1 MSAPMISPAARPFVH
16 LHCHSHYSL
25 LDGASEIEAL
35 VKRAK
40 EHGMN
45 ALALTDH
52 GNLHGSLE
60 FYRKAK
66 EVGINP
72 ILGYEAYI
80 APGSRFEKKDAG
92 SSKEASYHL
101 TLLAQNRTGFKNLVK
116 LASAAYLEGFYFKPR
131 IDKEILAAHSEGII
145 CLSGCVS
152 SELSRNLIKGGAA
165 DEDFKDAIETAQ
177 WFQKVFGERY
187 FIEIMNNGVDI
198 QRLQL
203 EAAVDLAKRL
213 GLPLVATSDAHY
225 INQEDADAQDVMLC
239 INTGKFRTD
248 TNRMKMENNSFF
260 LRPPEE
266 MYAHFPGLE
275 DAVARSQEIANS
287 VDIELELNRRN
298 FPVYSLPPE
307 KTAEDY
313 LRELCIAGLKE
324 RYTDDETMCK
334 DGVLADVVVQRLE
347 RELGV
352 INKLGFPNY
361 FLIVWDFVRHARELN
376 VPATARGSG
385 VGALVCYALYLSHVC
400 PIKYDLLFERFLDLN
415 RKEAPDIDIDFCK
428 DRRGE
433 IIRYVKEKYGEEMVA
448 QIGTF
453 GTMAARAAIKD
464 VGRVLGVPLARVNQ
478 ITAMVPTTLGISLE
492 DAIAQSEDLGKL
504 YKTDA
509 DIRELLDLAKKLEG
523 LARNVGTHAAAVVIA
538 DKPLTEYVPLCRVSG
553 KTDVITQW
561 SMGDVEAAGLLKMD
575 FLGLK
580 NLTSLS
586 QAVDL
591 IEQTTG
597 KRVDPYKFPLD
608 DKKTFALLQRGETK
622 GVFQLESGGIRD
634 LLQKMKPDHFG
645 DIIATNALY
654 RPGPLEGG
662 MVEDYVAVKHGRK
675 AAEYIHP
682 ICEKILSETHGVM
695 VYQEQVMRILN
706 ELGGIELASAYTC
719 IKAISKK
726 KEETI
731 NKSREQFVQGCG
743 EKGLSKTQAEDFWNL
758 IIKFAGYG
766 FNKCVVGETE
776 IVHAETGERTTV
788 LDLFQN
794 RRNFVVH
801 SLADDGKIY
810 PRRVTDVVWNGRKPV
825 FRLTTSCG
833 NTLRGT
839 ANHPLRTFD
848 GWKNLGDLQPGDRL
862 AAPRKLNITARSHWP
877 RHELIVL
884 AGLLSEGNVCHPT
897 CLYFFNND
905 RVLIDDFAEAAEL
918 FPASV
923 ARVTPRPGRKSIE
936 VCVSTGQDARFQ
948 KGERPWNAVR
958 DEIGETATAVSAP
971 TRSGLYSWAESLK
984 ILGKKAAEKYI
995 PAECFTLCDE
1005 DIELL
1010 LGRLWSGDGFVGA
1023 AAQMP
1028 FYATSS
1034 PQLARDVQ
1042 LLLLRLGIVSKTAH
1056 KTFRYRY
1063 KGELRTRPGC
1073 TVHLVGNE
1081 SIANFLRRVAPHAL
1095 GREVQVTA
1103 FQQYLAGVSPGLTSK
1118 DTIPAAVRTVVDEE
1132 RRRVGLKWRDLES
1145 KSGISMKEFVGKGSA
1160 VKLGFR
1166 RSTIGKLADFF
1177 ASQRLRQEA
1186 QSDIFWQTVVSVE
1199 PVGEED
1205 TYDLTVDEHH
1215 NFVAEGLIVHNS
1227 HSTAYALIAYM
1238 TAYLKAHYPLE
1249 FMAALLSGDIHGRN
1263 FVKKDSLVEHLEDA
1277 KRMGIE
1283 VLPPSVNSSH
1293 SDFAVVE
1300 GKIAFGISAI
1310 KGCGGAAAEA
1320 IVSARKKGGPFKD
1333 LFDYCERVDQLG
1345 ANKTSLE
1352 TLIKSGSM
1360 DCFGARRSQ
1369 LYASI
1374 ERAMQSGS
1382 SVAADRKAGQKNLFG
1397 GFDDDAPA
1405 PAAGLPEIPEWGD
1418 KEKAQGEKEV
1428 LGFYL
1433 STHPLNEHLQVL
1445 VTYRSHTTADIPG
1458 LPERAE
1464 VILGGMIGSIKLAS
1478 VKEPKPGKP
1487 SRYANFDFEDTDGII
1502 RCICWPEQYAE
1513 SAQFITAD
1521 NILMLRG
1528 VIDRRGGDEANLVVN
1543 EVIPLDQLDARYTS
1557 GIVVR
1562 ISETEHPADV
1572 LQRVREVLRAY
1583 PGSGELQF
1591 CFYLENGSKVILKA
1605 HATKVSI
1612 TRELRDRLDDLLGPG
1627 NLQLITTPPRPAQGS
1642 RPHRQQFQRAGGR

>member
-1 MSAPMISPAARPFVH
+1 MSDRTPVIAAARPFVH

-165 DEDFKDAIETAQ
+165 EEDFKDAIETAQ

-225 INQEDADAQDVMLC
+225 INQEDAEAQDVMLC
-239 INTGKFRTD
+239 INTGRFRTD

-287 VDIELELNRRN
+287 VNIELELNRRN
-298 FPVYSLPPE
+298 FPVYTLPPE

-324 RYTDDETMCK
+324 RYADDETMCK

-385 VGALVCYALYLSHVC
+385 VGALVCFALYLSHVC

-478 ITAMVPTTLGISLE
+478 ITGMVPTTLGISLD
-492 DAIAQSEDLGKL
+492 DAIEQSEELNKL

-509 DIRELLDLAKKLEG
+509 DVREHLDLARKLEG
-523 LARNVGTHAAAVVIA
+523 LARNIGTHAAAVVIA
-538 DKPLTEYVPLCRVSG
+538 DKPLTEYVPLCRVTG

-622 GVFQLESGGIRD
+622 GIFQLESGGIRD

-675 AAEYIHP
+675 QPEYIHP
-682 ICEKILSETHGVM
+682 ICEKILSETNGVM

-706 ELGGIELASAYTC
+706 ELGGIELASAYTA

-731 NKSREQFVQGCG
+731 NKSREQFVKGCSDN
-743 EKGLSKTQAEDFWNL
+743 GLSKTQSEDFWNL

-766 FNKCVVGETE
+766 FNK
-776 IVHAETGERTTV
+776 
-788 LDLFQN
+788 
-794 RRNFVVH
+794 
-801 SLADDGKIY
+801 
-810 PRRVTDVVWNGRKPV
+810 
-825 FRLTTSCG
+825 
-833 NTLRGT
+833 
-839 ANHPLRTFD
+839 
-848 GWKNLGDLQPGDRL
+848 
-862 AAPRKLNITARSHWP
+862 
-877 RHELIVL
+877 
-884 AGLLSEGNVCHPT
+884 
-897 CLYFFNND
+897 
-905 RVLIDDFAEAAEL
+905 
-918 FPASV
+918 
-923 ARVTPRPGRKSIE
+923 
-936 VCVSTGQDARFQ
+936 
-948 KGERPWNAVR
+948 
-958 DEIGETATAVSAP
+958 
-971 TRSGLYSWAESLK
+971 
-984 ILGKKAAEKYI
+984 
-995 PAECFTLCDE
+995 
-1005 DIELL
+1005 
-1010 LGRLWSGDGFVGA
+1010 
-1023 AAQMP
+1023 
-1028 FYATSS
+1028 
-1034 PQLARDVQ
+1034 
-1042 LLLLRLGIVSKTAH
+1042 
-1056 KTFRYRY
+1056 
-1063 KGELRTRPGC
+1063 
-1073 TVHLVGNE
+1073 
-1081 SIANFLRRVAPHAL
+1081 
-1095 GREVQVTA
+1095 
-1103 FQQYLAGVSPGLTSK
+1103 
-1118 DTIPAAVRTVVDEE
+1118 
-1132 RRRVGLKWRDLES
+1132 
-1145 KSGISMKEFVGKGSA
+1145 
-1160 VKLGFR
+1160 
-1166 RSTIGKLADFF
+1166 
-1177 ASQRLRQEA
+1177 
-1186 QSDIFWQTVVSVE
+1186 
-1199 PVGEED
+1199 
-1205 TYDLTVDEHH
+1205 
-1215 NFVAEGLIVHNS
+1215 S

-1238 TAYLKAHYPLE
+1238 TAYLKAHYPVE

-1300 GKIAFGISAI
+1300 GKIAFGLSAI

-1360 DCFGARRSQ
+1360 DCFGAKRSQ

-1374 ERAMQSGS
+1374 ERAIQSGA

-1397 GFDDDAPA
+1397 GFDDAAPS
-1405 PAAGLPEIPEWGD
+1405 PTVGLPEIPEWPD

-1433 STHPLNEHLQVL
+1433 STHPLAEHRRVL
-1445 VTYRSHTTADIPG
+1445 ETYRSHTTAEIPG
-1458 LPERAE
+1458 VPERGE
-1464 VILGGMIGSIKLAS
+1464 VILGGMIGAIKLANT
-1478 VKEPKPGKP
+1478 KDPKPGKP
-1487 SRYANFDFEDTDGII
+1487 SRYANFDFEDTEGII

-1513 SAQFITAD
+1513 SGHLITAD
-1521 NILMLRG
+1521 TILMIRG
-1528 VIDRRGGDEANLVVN
+1528 SIDRRGGEEANLVVN
-1543 EVIPLDQLDARYTS
+1543 ELIPLDQLDARYTS
-1557 GIVVR
+1557 GIVIR
-1562 ISETEHPADV
+1562 ISETEHPSDV
-1572 LQRVREVLRAY
+1572 LQSVREILRTY

-1591 CFYLENGSKVILKA
+1591 CFYLENGSRVILKA

-1642 RPHRQQFQRAGGR
+1642 RPHRPPYQKAGAR